1 MASIQMTA
9 MMQGNYTEVFRQKSF
24 FKVELLRTDAFTRGA
39 FTHRSFYT
47 EGPVHTDAFTTQQ
60 LWHRGACIHR
70 SYYTE
75 ELLHTDAFTQRI
87 FCTEKLLHTDAF
99 THKRSYT
106 QKLLRKQPLH
116 GEPLPQRTFVTL
128 IDVAKSQF
136 RTSFFRLDPRFV
148 WKGCIWDFK
157 IAILHLFLTL
167 DPNVVRKGDAD
178 THKNRISPRVVLDT
192 HDPRRVAPDWQN
204 SHFAIGLCVR
214 RARSLQRAA
223 TDEAEFAIH
232 HTFVR
237 HARSLQ
243 GVTFCKPVFGCTCCL
258 QRESRKTSEVGVP

>member
-1 MASIQMTA
+1 MYTEWLWSIISIISYVYLCAPMASIQMTA

-60 LWHRGACIHR
+60 LWHRGACTHR

-106 QKLLRKQPLH
+106 QEAFTQAAFTR
-116 GEPLPQRTFVTL
+116 RTLATKDL
-128 IDVAKSQF
+128 CNA
-136 RTSFFRLDPRFV
+136 
-148 WKGCIWDFK
+148 
-157 IAILHLFLTL
+157 
-167 DPNVVRKGDAD
+167 N
-178 THKNRISPRVVLDT
+178 
-192 HDPRRVAPDWQN
+192 
-204 SHFAIGLCVR
+204 IGLINPPPGR
-214 RARSLQRAA
+214 
-223 TDEAEFAIH
+223 
-232 HTFVR
+232 
-237 HARSLQ
+237 
-243 GVTFCKPVFGCTCCL
+243 
-258 QRESRKTSEVGVP
+258 